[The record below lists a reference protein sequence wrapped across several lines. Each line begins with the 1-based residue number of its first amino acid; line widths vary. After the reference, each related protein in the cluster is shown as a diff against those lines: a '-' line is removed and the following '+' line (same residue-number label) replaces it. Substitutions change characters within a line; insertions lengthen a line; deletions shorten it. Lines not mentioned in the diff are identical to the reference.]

1 MLALTAALLLSGCT
15 APTVVQDSSVTI
27 AVSQEF
33 FSLNDK
39 TSYGASPANSAIVQ
53 AVNSSFNRYDA
64 VPNLVPDASFGTYR
78 LLSSNPLT
86 VEYTIASGATW
97 SDGVP
102 VSAADLL
109 LAWAANS
116 GALNTKG
123 FDDSDYID
131 QETGRY
137 TKPFPSDIV
146 YFDGALSDGLQY
158 VTRTPVIG
166 DDGRSLTL
174 TYDHYFADWPLVLDV
189 GLPAHVVAA
198 HALGLDAS
206 PKGGASTTDAE
217 RRQAAEKATDAL
229 VSAIQERD
237 TAKLSAISSFWDSG
251 FNFDA
256 LPSDPSLL
264 ISTGPYTITGFT
276 KGEQLTLT
284 ANPDYHGDR
293 DPVIETIVVKF
304 IADPLG
310 QVRALKDGEAD
321 VIAPQ
326 LNDDVAAALLGIP
339 DVTVESGFD
348 GTYEHLDLQ
357 VADSKSG
364 VFGDER
370 IREAF
375 LKVVPRQQILDAV
388 VLPVQEDAVLRSSQL
403 FLPGSPGYADAVA
416 GNGSSAYA
424 EVDIPGAK
432 ALLAEASVTRPAVCI
447 LFDPGNPKRL
457 QEFQLIQKSA
467 ARAGFLVT
475 DCSSPDW
482 VNLLGTPGTYD
493 ASLFAWKV
501 TNLSVAGAQA
511 IFGTGERNNLN
522 HYSDPAVDRLF
533 DQLAIETDT
542 AKRTGIRQDIDR
554 LLWSDAYGVTLYQN
568 PAVVA
573 YNGTV
578 SGVKLA
584 PLSPGVLW
592 NVWEWKPVTPGDAV
606 K

>member
-1 MLALTAALLLSGCT
+1 MSGCT
-15 APTVVQDSSVTI
+15 APTVIQDSTVTV
-27 AVSQEF
+27 AASQEF

-53 AVNSSFNRYDA
+53 AVNSSFNRYDSA
-64 VPNLVPDASFGTYR
+64 PKLVPDTSFGSYQ
-78 LLSSNPLT
+78 LLSTDPLT
-86 VEYTIASGATW
+86 VRYTIADGVTW

-116 GALNTKG
+116 GALNTED

-131 QETGRY
+131 RETGQY
-137 TKPFPSDIV
+137 TKPFPSDTV
-146 YFDGALSDGLQY
+146 FFDGAVNEGLQY
-158 VTRTPVIG
+158 VTKTPVIG

-174 TYDHYFADWPLVLDV
+174 SYDRYFADWPLVLEV
-189 GLPAHVVAA
+189 GLPAHVVAG
-198 HALGLDAS
+198 HALKLDPPS
-206 PKGGASTTDAE
+206 KGSATDAE
-217 RRQAAEKATDAL
+217 RRQAAERARDAL
-229 VSAIQERD
+229 VDAIQKRD
-237 TAKLSAISSFWDSG
+237 TARLSAISSFWDSG
-251 FNFDA
+251 FNFDS
-256 LPSDPSLL
+256 LPDDSSLL
-264 ISTGPYTITGFT
+264 VSTGPYTITGFT
-276 KGEQLTLT
+276 KGKQVTLT
-284 ANPDYHGDR
+284 ANPNYHGDR
-293 DPVIETIVVKF
+293 NPVIETIVVKF
-304 IADPLG
+304 IADPLS
-310 QVRALKDGEAD
+310 QVQALKDGEAD

-326 LNDDVAAALLGIP
+326 LSDDVATALLGIRGA
-339 DVTVESGFD
+339 TVESGFD

-357 VADSKSG
+357 IADSRSG
-364 VFGDER
+364 VFGDKR
-370 IREAF
+370 VREAF

-388 VLPVQEDAVLRSSQL
+388 VLPVQEDAALRSSQL
-403 FLPGSPGYADAVA
+403 FLPGSPDYADAVA

-424 EVDIPGAK
+424 EVDVPGAK
-432 ALLAEASVTRPAVCI
+432 ALLAEAGAIRPVVCI

-457 QEFQLIQKSA
+457 LEFQLIQKSA
-467 ARAGFLVT
+467 ALAGFGIT

-482 VNLLGTPGTYD
+482 VNLLGTPGSYD

-511 IFGTGERNNLN
+511 IFGTGERSNLN
-522 HYSDPAVDRLF
+522 HYSNPAVDTLF
-533 DQLAIETDT
+533 DQLAIETDP
-542 AKRTGIRQDIDR
+542 AKRTGIRQEIDR

-592 NVWEWKPVTPGDAV
+592 NVWEWAPVTPEDAV

>member
-1 MLALTAALLLSGCT
+1 M
-15 APTVVQDSSVTI
+15 TI
-27 AVSQEF
+27 AASQEF

-64 VPNLVPDASFGTYR
+64 VPKLIPDTSFGTYH
-78 LLSSNPLT
+78 LLSSHPLT
-86 VEYTIASGATW
+86 VKYTIASGVVW

-102 VSAADLL
+102 VTAADLL

-116 GALNTKG
+116 GALNTKD
-123 FDDSDYID
+123 FDDSAYVD
-131 QETGRY
+131 QETGQY
-137 TKPFPSDIV
+137 TTPFSLDTV
-146 YFDGALSDGLQY
+146 FFDGATSEGLQY
-158 VTRTPVIG
+158 VTQTPAIG

-198 HALGLDAS
+198 HALGPDSS
-206 PKGGASTTDAE
+206 PKESGSATDAE
-217 RRQAAEKATDAL
+217 RRQAAEKARDAL
-229 VSAIQERD
+229 VTAIQERD
-237 TAKLSAISSFWDSG
+237 TAKLSAISSFWNSG
-251 FNFDA
+251 FNFDS

-264 ISTGPYTITGFT
+264 VSTGPYTITGLT
-276 KGEQLTLT
+276 KGKQLTLT
-284 ANPDYHGDR
+284 ANPNYHGDR
-293 DPVIETIVVKF
+293 NPVIETVVVEF
-304 IADPLG
+304 IADPLS
-310 QVRALKDGEAD
+310 QVQALKDGEVD

-370 IREAF
+370 VREAF
-375 LKVVPRQQILDAV
+375 LKVIPRQQILDAV

-424 EVDIPGAK
+424 EIDIPGAK
-432 ALLAEASVTRPAVCI
+432 ALLAEAGTTRPVVCI

-457 QEFQLIQKSA
+457 QEFQLIQESA
-467 ARAGFLVT
+467 ALAGFLAT

-522 HYSDPAVDRLF
+522 HYSNPAVDTLF
-533 DQLAIETDT
+533 DQLAVEVDT
-542 AKRTGIRQDIDR
+542 AKRAGIRQDIDR

-592 NVWEWKPVTPGDAV
+592 NVWEWRPVTPDDAV